1 MKKHI
6 TQKEWLKLDKDLRR
20 DLILTFAINK
30 SEGVSVVDSEIVS
43 DGCSQQDLIDGLT
56 IGKMIEFLGN
66 KWKKVDNDELFDSLL
81 QLSID
86 KITNKTNESNK
97 ENEQV
102 DGTEQAEASTEG
114 SREGGAVE
122 TGKVNERAPR
132 KGKVS
137 AK

>member
-6 TQKEWLKLDKDLRR
+6 TQKEWLNLDKDLRR

-66 KWKKVDNDELFDSLL
+66 KWKKVDNDELFDSLFK
-81 QLSID
+81 LSVN
-86 KITNKTNESNK
+86 KITNKTNESD
-97 ENEQV
+97 EQ
-102 DGTEQAEASTEG
+102 DGKNVSKKQAEASAEASGKGG
-114 SREGGAVE
+114 SDKAGE
-122 TGKVNERAPR
+122 VNE
-132 KGKVS
+132 GKTGES
-137 AK
+137 KIPAK